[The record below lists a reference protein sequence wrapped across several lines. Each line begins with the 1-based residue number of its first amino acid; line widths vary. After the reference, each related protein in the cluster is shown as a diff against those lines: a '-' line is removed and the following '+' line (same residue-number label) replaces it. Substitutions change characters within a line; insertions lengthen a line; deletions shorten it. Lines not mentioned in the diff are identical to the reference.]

1 MKKIQDKVLEKGIE
15 EIITTNP
22 DEAAHEIVE
31 RLRKFQ
37 DAGGMKVCQPKQPEE
52 VF

>member
-1 MKKIQDKVLEKGIE
+1 MKKIQDKVLEEALE
-15 EIITTNP
+15 EIIAT
-22 DEAAHEIVE
+22 DSGKAAHEIVE

-37 DAGGMKVCQPKQPEE
+37 DASGLKVCQPKQTEE